1 MTCSCAFVLTCTEV
15 GKMPVTRGEGEQ
27 PWGRKSGA
35 VLQRLLFIHL
45 LSKPA
50 KPDGERQSKQA

>member
-1 MTCSCAFVLTCTEV
+1 
-15 GKMPVTRGEGEQ
+15 MPVTRGEGEQ